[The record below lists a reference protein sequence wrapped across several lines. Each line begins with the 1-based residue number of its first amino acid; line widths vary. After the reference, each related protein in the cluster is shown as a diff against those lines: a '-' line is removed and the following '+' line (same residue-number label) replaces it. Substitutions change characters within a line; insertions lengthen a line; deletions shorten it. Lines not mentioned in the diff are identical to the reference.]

1 MAIISALYWM
11 YGQDTPS
18 FLPFCLE
25 VEESGVLMKGSGG
38 SNIVHQTLA
47 LQFFYTFIANTYSR
61 IVMYDHI

>member
-1 MAIISALYWM
+1 MVIISALYWM

-25 VEESGVLMKGSGG
+25 VEESGVLLKGSGG

-47 LQFFYTFIANTYSR
+47 LQFFLYIHS
-61 IVMYDHI
+61 